1 MAAVQEPSHT
11 SALKMAGAA
20 LADAALPA
28 SLTPLIGRAE
38 EIERISRL
46 LRDGSARLLVL
57 TGPGGVGKTRLA
69 LAVAQAVADD
79 FPDGIAL
86 ISLGPVKTADQVLPA
101 IALALGVRERAA
113 DQLYPA
119 VRDRLQERRMLLV
132 LDNFEQVV
140 DAAPVLTDLLTD
152 NHALTML
159 VTSRSVLGVYGEF
172 VSPVPP
178 MRVPGGEEA
187 SVAAIEASDA
197 VQLFVSRVRAMRPEF
212 RLTSRNADDIATIC
226 NRLDGLPLAIE
237 LAAARTSIFTV
248 PALAHRLDRRL
259 PVLEGGPRNVPNRQR
274 TMRNAISW
282 SYELLTPVEQAMFRR
297 LSVFVGNWSFDAAE
311 AIVMDPDD
319 GAGMSE
325 VDLVDAIASLVDKSL
340 AQRIETVEND
350 RQFSILPTLREFGL
364 DELEQSGERAATE
377 KRHTFYMLALAERA
391 APHLTGRE
399 QVFWLNQLATVKGD
413 LQAAVARLIEME
425 PPELALRMATALWRF
440 GYTRGFIL
448 EARGWLEAALARAR
462 ERTALRAK
470 ALNGAGILSNMEGR
484 FERTRAFHEE
494 ALGIAREIGDKPTM
508 AIALVGLGELAAMGE
523 DVAEAQRCYEETEAL
538 YTQLDDQRGIA
549 TAQTNLGNLF
559 WSMGRLDEAV
569 QINEAARRLYA
580 AVGDQRG
587 LAWSVTNVGRL
598 AAETRDFARAMT
610 NLTQAME
617 LYDVLGDRSGI
628 AETLEGFAL
637 VAAGVQDATRAAALL
652 GAADRLRQILA
663 HPVPQNDL
671 PSYERL
677 IATVRATLGD
687 AFDAAWRDGAAL
699 SLDDAVSLGLSITVP
714 EETVIPP
721 RLNGGAGTEAVAR
734 LGITER
740 ELEVL
745 QKLGSG
751 ETDKEIAE
759 HLFISVR
766 TVQSHVQNLLSKLGV
781 SSRSAAVAR
790 AFRESILQ

>member
-1 MAAVQEPSHT
+1 
-11 SALKMAGAA
+11 MAGAA

-38 EIERISRL
+38 EIARISRV

-57 TGPGGVGKTRLA
+57 TGPGGVGKTRLS
-69 LAVAQAVADD
+69 LAVAEAVAHDY
-79 FPDGIAL
+79 PDGIAL
-86 ISLGPVKTADQVLPA
+86 INLGPVRMADQVLPA
-101 IALALGVRERAA
+101 IAIALGVRESNA
-113 DQLYPA
+113 DLLYPA
-119 VRDRLQERRMLLV
+119 VRDRLQDRQMLLV

-140 DAAPVLTDLLTD
+140 DAAPVLTNLLTD
-152 NHALTML
+152 NHALTVL

-178 MRVPGGEEA
+178 MRVPSGEA
-187 SVAAIEASDA
+187 SVEAIEASEA

-226 NRLDGLPLAIE
+226 SRLDGLPLAIE

-248 PALAHRLDRRL
+248 PVLAQRLERWL
-259 PVLEGGPRNVPNRQR
+259 PVLEGGPRNLPNRLR

-282 SYELLTPVEQAMFRR
+282 SYELLTPIEQAMFRR
-297 LSVFVGNWSFDAAE
+297 LTVFVGNWSFDAAE
-311 AIVMDPDD
+311 AVVMDPDE
-319 GAGMSE
+319 GTGLSE

-340 AQRIETVEND
+340 VQRIEAVDHD
-350 RQFSILPTLREFGL
+350 RHFSILQTLREFGH
-364 DELEQSGERAATE
+364 DELDQSGERAATE
-377 KRHTFYMLALAERA
+377 ERHTFYMLALAERA

-399 QVFWLNQLATVKGD
+399 QVFWLNQLGTLQGD
-413 LQAAVARLIEME
+413 LQAAFARLIEME

-440 GYTRGFIL
+440 GYTRGYIL
-448 EARGWLEAALARAR
+448 ESRSWLEAALARAR

-470 ALNGAGILSNMEGR
+470 ALNGAGILSSMEGH
-484 FERTRAFHEE
+484 FGPTRAFHEE
-494 ALGIAREIGDKPTM
+494 ALEIAREIGDKPTM
-508 AIALVGLGELAAMGE
+508 AIALVGLGDLAAMSA
-523 DVAEAQRCYEETEAL
+523 DVSKAQQCYEEAEEI

-598 AAETRDFARAMT
+598 AAETRDFPRAMT

-637 VAAGVQDATRAAALL
+637 VAAGVQDVTRSATLL

-677 IATVRATLGD
+677 IATVRTALGD
-687 AFDAAWRDGAAL
+687 ALDAAWREGAAL
-699 SLDDAVSLGLSITVP
+699 SLDDAVSLGLTISVP
-714 EETVIPP
+714 EEIVSPP
-721 RLNGGAGTEAVAR
+721 RLNGGAGTEAIAR

-766 TVQSHVQNLLSKLGV
+766 TVQSHVQNLLNKLGV

-790 AFRESILQ
+790 AFRESILH